1 MLVGRLLHAALLVTD
16 LERAKHFYGEVLG
29 LIEKPRHSF
38 NFDGAWY
45 DLGECELHLIVTP
58 ENLLAAEDRPRRDCH
73 VAFSIED
80 YDGTKRALK
89 AAGVDYREGTSGLA
103 QLFIRDPDGNLIEL
117 QKRSADVADRA
128 DTSQV
133 KF

>member
-1 MLVGRLLHAALLVTD
+1 MRVGRLLHAALLVKD
-16 LERAKHFYGEVLG
+16 LDRAKNFYGGVLG
-29 LIEKPRHSF
+29 LNEKPRHSF

-58 ENLLAAEDRPRRDCH
+58 ETLLPSEDRPRRDCH

-80 YDGTKRALK
+80 YDGTRRALED
-89 AAGVDYREGTSGLA
+89 AGVAYREGSSGLA

-117 QKRSADVADRA
+117 QKRSADVADSA
-128 DTSQV
+128 DRGRT
-133 KF
+133 